1 MKNIHRAN
9 LEFMKSLSE
18 LTAKVYIKDR
28 VEHYTLTNQNGTVV
42 SVYKS
47 ELGNTVVEFLY
58 DTLYEQVKGFLQ
70 ASEPIVSNI
79 KQGINTEEEWK
90 HFDLLAQN
98 LHAENK
104 LHPFYYPLFVEVVG
118 AYQRGMCDEQGRP
131 LRDDHFVQIG
141 KQLERFMQKLQDLMN
156 AQDEVLDS
164 EASSECYRRKVFSAP
179 LPIRNLQYE
188 MMPAESEQ
196 DVKTSFD
203 IVMVLLPK
211 TAEEVWNYLLAN
223 YVHYGLRFKRCEN
236 CKRFFA
242 TTGRGNPK
250 FCERLIP
257 GMGKSCRQVMPKLNF
272 NSKGEKD
279 PAVWLYNRA
288 YKTMYSRVTVGTFPK
303 ESFKEWSK
311 RARTARD
318 QCSRGEMSAEDY
330 SAWLSSNGLFID
342 YLKES

>member
-1 MKNIHRAN
+1 MNASSRA
-9 LEFMKSLSE
+9 KSEYIRSISE

-28 VEHYTLTNQNGTVV
+28 VEYYTLTNQNGTVV
-42 SVYKS
+42 SDYKS
-47 ELGNTVVEFLY
+47 ELGNTAVEFLY
-58 DTLYEQVKGFLQ
+58 DTLFEQVIGFLQ
-70 ASEPIVSNI
+70 VSEPIVSNI

-90 HFDLLAQN
+90 RFDLLAQN
-98 LHAENK
+98 LHAEDK

-118 AYQRGMCDEQGRP
+118 AYQRGVCDEQGRP

-141 KQLERFMQKLQDLMN
+141 KQLKQFMQKLQDVMN
-156 AQDEVLDS
+156 AQDEVLDG

-196 DVKTSFD
+196 DGKTSFD

-211 TAEEVWNYLLAN
+211 TLEDVWNYLLAN

-288 YKTMYSRVTVGTFPK
+288 YKTMYSRVTAGTFPK
-303 ESFKEWSK
+303 ENFKEWSK
-311 RARTARD
+311 RARMARD
-318 QCSRGEMSAEDY
+318 QCTRGEMSAEDY

-342 YLKES
+342 YLKEG

>member
-1 MKNIHRAN
+1 MNASSRA
-9 LEFMKSLSE
+9 KSEYIRSISE

-28 VEHYTLTNQNGTVV
+28 VEYYTLTNQNGTVV
-42 SVYKS
+42 SDYKS
-47 ELGNTVVEFLY
+47 ELGNTAVEFLY
-58 DTLYEQVKGFLQ
+58 DTLFEQVIGFLQ
-70 ASEPIVSNI
+70 VSESIVSNI
-79 KQGINTEEEWK
+79 KQGIDAENNLK
-90 HFDLLAQN
+90 HLDLFAQN
-98 LHAENK
+98 LHAEDK
-104 LHPFYYPLFVEVVG
+104 LHPFYYPLFAEVIG
-118 AYQRGMCDEQGRP
+118 AYQREMCDDQGIP
-131 LRDDHFVQIG
+131 LPDDHFVQIG
-141 KQLERFMQKLQDLMN
+141 KQLEQCKQKLQDLLE

-164 EASSECYRRKVFSAP
+164 EASNECYRRKAFSAP
-179 LPIRNLQYE
+179 LPIPNLQAE

-196 DVKTSFD
+196 EEKASFD

-211 TAEEVWNYLLAN
+211 TLEEVWNYLLAN

-236 CKRFFA
+236 CRRFFA

-288 YKTMYSRVTVGTFPK
+288 YKTMYSRVTAGTFPK

-330 SAWLSSNGLFID
+330 SAWLFSNGLFID